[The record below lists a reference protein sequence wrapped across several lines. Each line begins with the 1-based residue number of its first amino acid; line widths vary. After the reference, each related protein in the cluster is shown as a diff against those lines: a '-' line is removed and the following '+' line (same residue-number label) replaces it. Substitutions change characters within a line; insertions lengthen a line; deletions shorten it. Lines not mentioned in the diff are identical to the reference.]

1 MFDGKNKVKKHSLL
15 LLPRCLK
22 EETKIG
28 SDYLVNFNC
37 KSQFKEGSES
47 DNLIDTVDYVLLNK
61 IVKEQMSKPS
71 KLLESVAKRIL
82 DAVFVKDNRV
92 VFCSVNIAKICPP
105 INGDVESVSVK
116 LAQKEIVKFKKVYF
130 CPTLALWPSG

>member
-1 MFDGKNKVKKHSLL
+1 MGKIKLKNIRCYSFHG
-15 LLPRCLK
+15 CLK

-28 SDYLVNFNC
+28 SEYLVNLTVKANLK
-37 KSQFKEGSES
+37 KSSDS
-47 DNLIDTVDYVLLNK
+47 DNLKDTVDYVLLNK

-82 DAVFVKDNRV
+82 DAVFINDNRV
-92 VFCSVNIAKICPP
+92 VFCSVDIAKVSPP

-116 LAQKEIVKFKKVYF
+116 LAQKRDCKI
-130 CPTLALWPSG
+130 

>member
-1 MFDGKNKVKKHSLL
+1 MGKIKLKNIRCYSFHG
-15 LLPRCLK
+15 CLK

-28 SDYLVNFNC
+28 SEYLVNLTVKANLK
-37 KSQFKEGSES
+37 KSSGS
-47 DNLIDTVDYVLLNK
+47 DNLKDTVDYVLLNK

-82 DAVFVKDNRV
+82 DAVFINDNMV
-92 VFCSVNIAKICPP
+92 VFCSVDIAKICPP

-116 LAQKEIVKFKKVYF
+116 LAQKRDCKI
-130 CPTLALWPSG
+130 